1 MKRLVVLGLA
11 CVFSC
16 CLHAQVVDTT
26 VCDVLKNP
34 ASFNGKTV
42 RIKGTVTS
50 DFDQF
55 VIESGACGL
64 HINGIWLSYPE
75 GTKAKSGPMA
85 LLELQPAA
93 NFSPTV
99 AAEQRAPVTLD
110 KSKDFKQF
118 DSLVA
123 TPSKLGGMCLGC
135 GRYAVSATLVG
146 RLDGVAKAGVQR
158 DNAGKIASIAGFGNM
173 NEYSARLV
181 LQSVADVSSKE
192 IDYSKAAA
200 ATKEEMPAQGTTVA
214 GDPAEANRK
223 AAKAFGVDS
232 DPAKTLLRAADAF
245 GKPKEE
251 NGVVVG
257 FSNLNEA
264 AAKDEAKGARQSPDG
279 ILYNVTFNSNRLQGD
294 FLVRAIAHMG
304 QHVADL
310 RSPEKGFEAA
320 GLYELEFR
328 AWSTVILSTLAYG
341 QKTLTLP
348 GGTLLWNSAWP
359 AADRNGSVNSALKD
373 FLGTE
378 ELLSR

>member
-1 MKRLVVLGLA
+1 
-11 CVFSC
+11 
-16 CLHAQVVDTT
+16 
-26 VCDVLKNP
+26 
-34 ASFNGKTV
+34 
-42 RIKGTVTS
+42 
-50 DFDQF
+50 
-55 VIESGACGL
+55 
-64 HINGIWLSYPE
+64 
-75 GTKAKSGPMA
+75 
-85 LLELQPAA
+85 
-93 NFSPTV
+93 
-99 AAEQRAPVTLD
+99 
-110 KSKDFKQF
+110 
-118 DSLVA
+118 
-123 TPSKLGGMCLGC
+123 
-135 GRYAVSATLVG
+135 
-146 RLDGVAKAGVQR
+146 
-158 DNAGKIASIAGFGNM
+158 
-173 NEYSARLV
+173 
-181 LQSVADVSSKE
+181 
-192 IDYSKAAA
+192 
-200 ATKEEMPAQGTTVA
+200 MPAQGTTVA